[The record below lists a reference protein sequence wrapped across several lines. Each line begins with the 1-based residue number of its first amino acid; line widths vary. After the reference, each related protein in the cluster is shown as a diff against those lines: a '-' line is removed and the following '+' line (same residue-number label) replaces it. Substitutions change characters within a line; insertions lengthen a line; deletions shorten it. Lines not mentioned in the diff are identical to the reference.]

1 METALTHEQ
10 IKHII
15 FSELPKVIEKD
26 PKIRRYILKISKE
39 KYADKEKTED
49 RIDRILDE
57 LKRDREAGEKKWAEW
72 NLKWEKYLEESK
84 LYREA
89 QDKKWAEWNLKWEK
103 HLEES
108 KLYREAQDKKWAEQ
122 DVKWEENQKTIRQI
136 LDSITT
142 INKKHESS
150 IGALGARWGMHAE
163 SAFRDGLKAILEQ
176 SFKVK
181 VERYEDFDDKGM
193 VFGRPDQIEMDVI
206 VYNGTLILCEIKSS
220 LSKSEVYTFWRKT
233 QFYEERHQRKAN
245 RKIVISPMLSPK
257 AISVAKELNIETYGY
272 ADEVPTVRTV

>member
-15 FSELPKVIEKD
+15 FSELPKIMEKD
-26 PKIRRYILKISKE
+26 PKIRSYLLKVTKE
-39 KYADKEKTED
+39 KYADKKKTED

-57 LKRDREAGEKKWAEW
+57 LKRDREASEKKWAENQKKSAEYDLKWEKHLEESKRDREASEKKWAEW
-72 NLKWEKYLEESK
+72 NLKWEKD
-84 LYREA
+84 RE
-89 QDKKWAEWNLKWEK
+89 DDRRKWAE
-103 HLEES
+103 
-108 KLYREAQDKKWAEQ
+108 
-122 DVKWEENQKTIRQI
+122 NQKAMKK
-136 LDSITT
+136 LDST
-142 INKKHESS
+142 
-150 IGALGARWGMHAE
+150 IGAIGARWGMHAE

-176 SFKVK
+176 SFHVK

-206 VYNGTLILCEIKSS
+206 IYNGTLILCEIKSS

-245 RKIVISPMLSPK
+245 RKIVISPMLSQK
-257 AISVAKELNIETYGY
+257 AISVAKTLNIETYGY
-272 ADEVPTVRTV
+272 ADEVPVGTV